1 MIANEKTVPPNSLLC
16 DIVHCLEQL
25 REICDEIVAD
35 IDTLLVSSYVDDL
48 DDLVPNKLNNQVF
61 EYAYK
66 DGSERLKKMSL
77 HIKKKIHQFQK
88 KNYLNSKKNFPPT
101 KKNFLNFIKRIIYLT
116 TKIFFYL
123 LAYLYND

>member
-1 MIANEKTVPPNSLLC
+1 MISNEKTVPPNSLLC
-16 DIVHCLEQL
+16 DIVHCLKQL

-48 DDLVPNKLNNQVF
+48 DDLVPNELNNQVF

-77 HIKKKIHQFQK
+77 HIKQKIHQFQK
-88 KNYLNSKKNFPPT
+88 KIT
-101 KKNFLNFIKRIIYLT
+101 
-116 TKIFFYL
+116 
-123 LAYLYND
+123 